1 MQSLTAKAE
10 QYFQE
15 LARDKE
21 ETQAACFYINRSIDE
36 ALAQSKNATQ
46 DISLLL
52 SLIPYIESGVGALS
66 YKYIGETHRILRILH
81 IIKLEQ
87 KYRMPLFC
95 FGCTD
100 QHSLIQ
106 KYMLSLFA
114 FRRLLFKLSD
124 ASAEDAVL
132 YLQQNRLS
140 VFAVYIITQDD
151 LILPDEAFFIK
162 ITDLYAGLW
171 SMEEIELFH
180 SLTHP
185 Q

>member
-52 SLIPYIESGVGALS
+52 SLIPYIESGAGALS

-106 KYMLSLFA
+106 K
-114 FRRLLFKLSD
+114 
-124 ASAEDAVL
+124 
-132 YLQQNRLS
+132 
-140 VFAVYIITQDD
+140 
-151 LILPDEAFFIK
+151 
-162 ITDLYAGLW
+162 
-171 SMEEIELFH
+171 
-180 SLTHP
+180 
-185 Q
+185 

>member
-46 DISLLL
+46 
-52 SLIPYIESGVGALS
+52 
-66 YKYIGETHRILRILH
+66 YIGETHRILRILH

-140 VFAVYIITQDD
+140 VFAVYVITQDD